1 MTLGAI
7 MVIIMLLG
15 QQTSYSSAY
24 KSYGYGK
31 CFDICM
37 RDCRAAYFGYGKTWC
52 HILCALTSSY
62 HCKDGRVS
70 ITENKDTYC
79 QLGCSYSTCA
89 AKPNLGQEEAKG
101 CVNSCFK
108 TCTKKH

>member
-1 MTLGAI
+1 MRLGAI

-62 HCKDGRVS
+62 HCEDGRVS

-79 QLGCSYSTCA
+79 QLGCALYLSR
-89 AKPNLGQEEAKG
+89 EAKG